1 MSRDDDFFNDD
12 DFSFED
18 DDLRSDFND
27 EEFDFGDD
35 EFSDFDEPAASDDFD
50 DFDFEDDD
58 FDDIEDIDFDEE
70 EEDFFDEEDLEEES
84 GPSGVF
90 LFLAGIMI
98 ILLIAAIGL
107 VLFLALTGEDDISP
121 FESTSTAIAQANE
134 TTQAQIVAGETEA
147 AIGGETE
154 TALAV
159 TALEETNVAATEQ
172 AINAQATETADALN
186 FNATETQSVLDI
198 TATAQAEEVSGIQ
211 QTQTAVALQLTADA
225 AIVQPEETEEPVD
238 PVPTEPG
245 ENVGGPSDID
255 ATATALREVFLSLTP
270 GEGEFGTGGEAT
282 ATPERPGAVPTALP
296 DTGLFDGDSSNGG
309 LGVIAL
315 LAFGLVGVI
324 FGARTL
330 RAANNRQQV

>member
-12 DFSFED
+12 DFSFD
-18 DDLRSDFND
+18 DDLRSDF
-27 EEFDFGDD
+27 GDD
-35 EFSDFDEPAASDDFD
+35 DDFFNDDDFSDFDEPAASADNNEFGFD
-50 DFDFEDDD
+50 DDEFDE
-58 FDDIEDIDFDEE
+58 IEDIDFDEE
-70 EEDFFDEEDLEEES
+70 DDDFFDDEDLEEES

-107 VLFLALTGEDDISP
+107 VLFLALTGEDEITP

-147 AIGGETE
+147 AISGETE
-154 TALAV
+154 TAVAAV
-159 TALEETNVAATEQ
+159 SIAETDTAATEQ
-172 AINAQATETADALN
+172 AISAQATETAEAFNL
-186 FNATETQSVLDI
+186 NATETQSVLDI
-198 TATAQAEEVSGIQ
+198 TSTAEAEEVSGIQ
-211 QTQTAVALQLTADA
+211 QTQTAVAAQLTADA
-225 AIVQPEETEEPVD
+225 QVVVPPEETEEPV
-238 PVPTEPG
+238 PTEPG
-245 ENVGGPSDID
+245 AGVGGPSDID

-315 LAFGLVGVI
+315 LAFGLVGMI

-330 RAANNRQQV
+330 RAANNRQQI